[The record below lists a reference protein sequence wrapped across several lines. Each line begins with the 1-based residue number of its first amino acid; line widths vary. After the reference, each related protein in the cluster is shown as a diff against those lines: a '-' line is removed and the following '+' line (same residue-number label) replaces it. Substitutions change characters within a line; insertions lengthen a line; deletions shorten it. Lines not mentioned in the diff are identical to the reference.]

1 MIRLFIIVLF
11 RFFITALVIYLVLT
25 LFKKIIRTL
34 QGYSDP
40 SLHNPQQEKQ
50 PKAKE
55 DYKDVKDA
63 KFVELPNKQT
73 EDNQA
78 SLK

>member
-1 MIRLFIIVLF
+1 MIRLFMIILF
-11 RFFITALVIYLVLT
+11 RFFVTALVIYLVLT

-34 QGYSDP
+34 QGYSNP
-40 SLHNPQQEKQ
+40 SLHNPQEGKQ

-73 EDNQA
+73 EDNQD
-78 SLK
+78 SHK

>member
-1 MIRLFIIVLF
+1 MIRLFMIVLF
-11 RFFITALVIYLVLT
+11 RFFITALVIYLVLA

-34 QGYSDP
+34 QGYSNP

-63 KFVELPNKQT
+63 KFIELPNKQT
-73 EDNQA
+73 EDNQD
-78 SLK
+78 SYK

>member
-1 MIRLFIIVLF
+1 MIRLFIIILF
-11 RFFITALVIYLVLT
+11 RFFVTALVIYFVLT

-34 QGYSDP
+34 QGYSNP

-73 EDNQA
+73 EDNQD
-78 SLK
+78 SHK